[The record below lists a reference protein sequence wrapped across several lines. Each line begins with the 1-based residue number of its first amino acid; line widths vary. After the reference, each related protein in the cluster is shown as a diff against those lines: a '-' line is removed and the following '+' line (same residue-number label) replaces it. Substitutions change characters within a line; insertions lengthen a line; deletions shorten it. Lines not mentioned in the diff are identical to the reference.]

1 MKFQNFDLKK
11 SCDFQHLSLL
21 SLDPFNVLD
30 TYGACGDLALFYK
43 QFCMGYMDD
52 FANDVDPTFRLEG
65 DTNLG
70 IRVIAN
76 FYLWI

>member
-43 QFCMGYMDD
+43 KNCMGNM
-52 FANDVDPTFRLEG
+52 ANMSDVFSCSVEEVLKA
-65 DTNLG
+65 
-70 IRVIAN
+70 I
-76 FYLWI
+76 